1 MQDWDSLYLYYI
13 SGTGNTE
20 VTSHWIA
27 AEAGRRGLKTVV
39 QQIDRLENI
48 AMPDASEKP
57 LIGFA
62 FPTHGFN
69 AAPIMLKFIAGFPKE
84 LCKDVFLV
92 NTRGCLKLYKI
103 FVPGFNGLALMLPAL
118 MLWLKG
124 YRCIAL
130 RSIDMPSNWV
140 PLHPGLK
147 KKVIESI
154 IAKAEPNIRNF
165 AIKILSGKRIFRGLL
180 SLPADLLISPAAAG
194 YYIGGRFFLS
204 KTFIASNK
212 CNNCGICIKECPTA
226 SIKLVRNRPYWKLTC
241 ESCMR
246 CLNHCPQK
254 AIETAHGMAA
264 AFMLIISA
272 ISTWFIMLLV
282 NSMNIQSEALWWKIL
297 SQFVLIAAMVALVT
311 LLYLIMHYAMGFKPL
326 HYIIRFTSLTTLP
339 FWRRYVFLKG
349 KKMNIFKEKINETK

>member
-1 MQDWDSLYLYYI
+1 MQNRDSLYIYYF
-13 SGTGNTE
+13 SGTGNARIC
-20 VTSHWIA
+20 SQWIA
-27 AEAGRRGLKTVV
+27 EEAGKRDLKTVV

-48 AMPDASEKP
+48 VMPSADEKP

-69 AAPIMLKFIAGFPKE
+69 AAPIMLKFIAVFPQD
-84 LCKDVFLV
+84 LCKEVFLL

-103 FVPGFNGLALMLPAL
+103 FVPGFNGLALMLPAF

-124 YRCIAL
+124 YKCIAL

-154 IAKAEPNIRNF
+154 IAKGEPNIRNF
-165 AIKILSGKRIFRGLL
+165 AYKILSGRRVFRGLW
-180 SLPADLLISPAAAG
+180 SLPADLLISPVAVA

-204 KTFIASNK
+204 KTFIANNK
-212 CNNCGICIKECPTA
+212 CNNCGICINECPTF

-246 CLNHCPQK
+246 CLNHCPQR
-254 AIETAHGMAA
+254 AIEAAHGMAT
-264 AFMLIISA
+264 AFMIIMSVVNAWLIVFMIES
-272 ISTWFIMLLV
+272 L
-282 NSMNIQSEALWWKIL
+282 NIEPEALWWKIL
-297 SQFVLIAAMVALVT
+297 TQFISIGVMIAVATV
-311 LLYLIMHYAMGFKPL
+311 LYLIIHYAMGFKPVNYL
-326 HYIIRFTSLTTLP
+326 IRFTSLTTLP
-339 FWRRYVFLKG
+339 FWRRYKYLREKG
-349 KKMNIFKEKINETK
+349 ESKKEKG